1 MAYRIEEI
9 EVPLDS
15 PFINDD
21 LGRKPVVEFLTGLI
35 GRLEGPFVLAIDS
48 PWGTGKTTLVKMVAA
63 ELQRQDFQCVQ
74 FNAWSVDYVTD
85 PLVALV
91 SSIDRVS
98 LGDESAKAAFQE
110 SIGKVKKVVGFLAK
124 RTMVAGAKM
133 ATLGSL
139 DAEKEIEAAA
149 AELTGNLAGDL
160 FDSFEQERELLAKFR
175 EDLAGAISQFSVA
188 GKKANLIFFV
198 DELDRCR
205 PTFAIELLER
215 IKHLFDVPNLVFVLS
230 IDKKQLEAITAAV
243 YGQGIDAP
251 EYLRRFIDLEMGI
264 PMANSKQFTE
274 RLVSR
279 FGLDPVFTERGKNRT
294 TYYDMGNFI
303 DFFTAI
309 ADALK
314 LTLRARERCLTRL
327 KVVMDQTPSD
337 HYLDPELVA
346 LLIVLRTNQPEMYRD
361 VVSGR
366 AAPSETMEFLADRV
380 SRVASLDEQML
391 LVIEAYLIVADPD
404 KERQEA
410 KMDELRETLEDK
422 ELDESTRRKF
432 EDLFNMI
439 RAVRDGT
446 RMHIRMQNVAA
457 KIDLAAMVRD

>member
-1 MAYRIEEI
+1 MAYRVEEI
-9 EVPLDS
+9 EVPPES
-15 PFINDD
+15 PFANDD
-21 LGRKPVVEFLTGLI
+21 LGRGPVVEFLAGLI

-48 PWGTGKTTLVKMVAA
+48 PWGTGKTTLVKMLAA
-63 ELQRQDFQCVQ
+63 EMGRQNFQCVQ
-74 FNAWSVDYVTD
+74 FNAWKVDYVTD

-91 SSIDRVS
+91 SSVDRVS
-98 LGDESAKAAFQE
+98 LGDVSAEAAFHE
-110 SIGKVKKVVGFLAK
+110 SIGKVKKAVGVLAK
-124 RTMVAGAKM
+124 RTMVAGAKV
-133 ATLGSL
+133 ATFGIL

-160 FDSFEQERELLAKFR
+160 FDSFEQERELLRKFR
-175 EDLAGAISQFSVA
+175 DDLASAISQLSVA

-230 IDKKQLEAITAAV
+230 IDKRQLEAITAAV

-264 PMANSKQFTE
+264 PAANSKQFTR

-279 FGLDPVFTERGKNRT
+279 FGLDSVFAQRNGHETL
-294 TYYDMGNFI
+294 YDKCNFI

-309 ADALK
+309 ADALG

-327 KVVMDQTPSD
+327 TVVMDQTPPN
-337 HYLDPELVA
+337 HYLDPVLVA
-346 LLIVLRTNQPEMYRD
+346 LLIALRTNQPEMFLE
-361 VVSGR
+361 VVTGR
-366 AAPSETMEFLADRV
+366 AAPSQTMDFLEHRV
-380 SRVASLDEQML
+380 SRVASLDERML

-404 KERQEA
+404 QKRQQA
-410 KMDELRETLEDK
+410 KMDELRGTLADEG
-422 ELDESTRRKF
+422 LDVAIRSKAS
-432 EDLFNMI
+432 DLLEMI
-439 RAVRDGT
+439 RAVGGGM
-446 RMHIRMQNVAA
+446 RMGGRMAAVSA